1 MSDEQLLRIEEQAA
15 AFVARM
21 DAEEWSQA
29 DETEFQQWL
38 QLDVRHRGIF
48 LQTHAA
54 WIALDS
60 RDEMMPMSPES
71 DVEPEAEE
79 IGRTPFG
86 RRAVLL
92 GGGGALAAAA
102 AGVFLLGRGT
112 SYSTELGE
120 IRRVPLADG
129 SSAAINSASQLTVVL
144 SEKRRDVRLVKGE
157 AWFRVAKDASRP
169 FVVEAGSVLVRAVG
183 TAFSV
188 RRRADGAEV
197 IVSEGVVEGWAAG
210 ADGHRVRLEAG
221 QRAFIGNNS
230 AISVKE
236 DTVAGADRALAWREG
251 FIDLA
256 GVSVQNA
263 IEDFNRYNG
272 RKLVLDDPALGG
284 EQVDGIFRTD
294 DPLGF
299 ARAVGRIFDASVI
312 DTDPA
317 TIRIGPKEK

>member
-1 MSDEQLLRIEEQAA
+1 MSDEQLSQIEEQAA
-15 AFVARM
+15 AFVARI
-21 DAEEWSQA
+21 DSGNWSVA
-29 DETEFQQWL
+29 DETDLQEWL
-38 QLDVRHRGIF
+38 QLDIRNRGIF
-48 LQTHAA
+48 LQAHAA

-60 RDEMMPMSPES
+60 GDETMSTSPKS
-71 DVEPEAEE
+71 AVEE
-79 IGRTPFG
+79 IVKAPFG
-86 RRAVLL
+86 RRTVIL

-102 AGVFLLGRGT
+102 TGILLLRQGT
-112 SYSTELGE
+112 TYSTDLGE

-129 SSAAINSASQLTVVL
+129 SSTAINSASQLTVIL
-144 SEKRRDVRLVKGE
+144 SEKLRDVRLIKGE

-236 DTVAGADRALAWREG
+236 DTVAAADRALAWREG

-256 GVSVQNA
+256 GVSVQDA
-263 IEDFNRYNG
+263 IDDFNRYNG
-272 RKLVLDDPALGG
+272 RKLVLDDPALGA

-299 ARAVGRIFDASVI
+299 ARAVGRIFDTSVI
-312 DTDPA
+312 ETDAA